1 MSGLPKIEW
10 TFLELRLLDL
20 REHPTMMVFFS
31 LMFTFPLLILL
42 ALRYIPKLWHVFFI
56 IYNVFSHFIEIFV
69 SDDGVCSWYTTT
81 LEDFG
86 LIQTCITVEKYAL
99 ACLVPGVG
107 KVVRSGIQLNQPC
120 YRFLSPFKLSFWMRS
135 HITMS
140 QDTRP
145 LPTLHMVSGMLWSI
159 TTIPFCTHAGRCCT
173 PFGGLQR

>member
-1 MSGLPKIEW
+1 MIFFCTASIYVRVAEDRMDLLRAAIIGPKGTPYHDGLFFFDVHIPSSYPSGPPVYSKA
-10 TFLELRLLDL
+10 
-20 REHPTMMVFFS
+20 
-31 LMFTFPLLILL
+31 L
-42 ALRYIPKLWHVFFI
+42 ACFFI

-120 YRFLSPFKLSFWMRS
+120 YRFLSPFKLSF
-135 HITMS
+135 
-140 QDTRP
+140 
-145 LPTLHMVSGMLWSI
+145 
-159 TTIPFCTHAGRCCT
+159 
-173 PFGGLQR
+173 